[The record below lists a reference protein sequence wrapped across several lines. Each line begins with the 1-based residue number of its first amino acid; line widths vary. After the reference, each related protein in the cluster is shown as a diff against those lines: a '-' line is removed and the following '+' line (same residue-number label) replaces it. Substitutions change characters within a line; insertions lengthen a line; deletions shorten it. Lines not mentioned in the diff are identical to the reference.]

1 MAELHIRDLVK
12 RWRARDRDFTLEV
25 EALTLGPGD
34 VLALVGPSGCGK
46 STFLELVGLAVRPD
60 AAGTFQLGTADG
72 VVDIQRLWQAGDG
85 DALARLRARHFGFV
99 LQAGGLLPFLDVRAN
114 VRLAGDRS
122 RHEIEQLLGFL
133 GIGDLAD
140 ALPTALSV
148 GQRQRVAVARAVI
161 GRPAFLLADE
171 PTAALDPAAAAEVMR
186 LLITLA
192 RELASA
198 VVIVSHDAALLDR
211 FAIDRLELA
220 SHAAPKSWRT
230 TIHRRPSAA
239 TVLPLALATAA
250 EPGP

>member
-1 MAELHIRDLVK
+1 MMKLEVQGLVK
-12 RWRARDRDFTLEV
+12 SWQARDRAFTLEI

-34 VLALVGPSGCGK
+34 LLALVGPSGCGK

-60 AAGTFQLGTADG
+60 TARTFRLAGPDDEIDLG
-72 VVDIQRLWQAGDG
+72 RLWQADDG
-85 DALARLRARHFGFV
+85 DALAQLRGRHFGFV
-99 LQAGGLLPFLDVRAN
+99 LQTGGLLPFLDVGAN
-114 VRLAGDRS
+114 IRLAARHS
-122 RHEIEQLLGFL
+122 RAEVRQLLDFL
-133 GIGDLAD
+133 GVGDLID

-198 VVIVSHDAALLDR
+198 VVIVSHDAGLLDR
-211 FAIDRLELA
+211 FAIDRLVLETEPG
-220 SHAAPKSWRT
+220 AASWRT
-230 TIHRRPSAA
+230 TIRRAPAPMA
-239 TVLPLALATAA
+239 GVPAA
-250 EPGP
+250 EVLQP

>member
-1 MAELHIRDLVK
+1 MAVLHIRDLVK
-12 RWRARDRDFTLEV
+12 RWRARDRDFTLKV

-60 AAGTFQLGTADG
+60 SSATFHLEAADG
-72 VVDIQRLWQAGDG
+72 AVDIQRLWRAGDG
-85 DALARLRARHFGFV
+85 DALAQLRARHFGFV

-122 RHEIEQLLGFL
+122 RHEVDRLLDFL
-133 GIGDLAD
+133 GIGDLAE

-148 GQRQRVAVARAVI
+148 GQRQRVAVARAVL
-161 GRPAFLLADE
+161 GRPGFLLADE

-192 RELASA
+192 SELGSA

-211 FAIDRLELA
+211 FAVDRLALE

-230 TIHRRPSAA
+230 TIHQRPAA
-239 TVLPLALATAA
+239 AVLPPALAIAA